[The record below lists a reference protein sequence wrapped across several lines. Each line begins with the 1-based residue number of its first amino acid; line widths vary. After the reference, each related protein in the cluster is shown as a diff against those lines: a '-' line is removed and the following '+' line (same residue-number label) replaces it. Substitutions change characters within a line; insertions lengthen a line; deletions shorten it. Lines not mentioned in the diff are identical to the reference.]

1 VGVADLVPPATFR
14 IDPDV
19 QLMTELTKD
28 DALDSP
34 TTKLEIVEV
43 GRVNYRHSPTRSWPT
58 RRIPSISKVAQAVA
72 VNLERP
78 DDESV
83 SDLAMNANNCLWYE
97 VGIFAPAVD

>member
-19 QLMTELTKD
+19 QLMTELTED
-28 DALDSP
+28 DALDPP

-43 GRVNYRHSPTRSWPT
+43 GWVNYGNSPTRSWPA
-58 RRIPSISKVAQAVA
+58 RRISSISKVAQAVA

-83 SDLAMNANNCLWYE
+83 SDLAMDANDCLWYE
-97 VGIFAPAVD
+97 MRIFAPSVD